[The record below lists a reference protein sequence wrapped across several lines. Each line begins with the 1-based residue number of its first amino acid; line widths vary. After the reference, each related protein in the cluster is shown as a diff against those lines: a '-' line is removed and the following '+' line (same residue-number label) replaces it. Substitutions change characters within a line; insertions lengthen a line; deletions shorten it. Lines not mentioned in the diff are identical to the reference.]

1 MHKQLK
7 YSVFQKTLA
16 MGVIIIFLLLMHISF
31 AFAGPIDNFI
41 FLTRLNEITNSGI
54 KIQST
59 DWIKE
64 PFDTSF
70 TVASTSFFVLHVPPR
85 YKKQV
90 VVNRFLVPITAYSS
104 TYDQTDSSPF
114 ITASGTR
121 VRDGIVATNFL
132 PIGTKIKIPQY
143 YGDKIFTVED
153 RMNRRYW
160 KMVDIWMPSRLEAVQ
175 FGLRRAEVEIIKEI

>member
-16 MGVIIIFLLLMHISF
+16 MGVIIIFLLFVHISF
-31 AFAGPIDNFI
+31 TLAGPIDNFI
-41 FLTRLNEITNSGI
+41 FLTRSNETLHSISQ
-54 KIQST
+54 IQST

-160 KMVDIWMPSRLEAVQ
+160 NHIDIWMSDRGQAIQ
-175 FGLRRAEVEIIKEI
+175 FGLRRAQIEVVREI